1 MRVYH
6 YLNAKFGLKD
16 LTERRLKI
24 AKIME
29 LNDTFEFLGVDLSD
43 RDFRRAMKKT
53 KEDLSQAHGLLCFSK
68 TWKNPILWGHYAD
81 KHRGICL
88 GFDMPRNPPTK
99 INYVKARFQKPPVLN
114 EIFMKKLLFTKF
126 IHWKYEQ
133 EYRAYISLEEEID
146 GLYYADFS
154 DSLVLRQVIIGD
166 QCQLTRAQ
174 ISAALGDLEK
184 KVQVFKARAAFSS
197 FDIVRNE
204 NDSLWG

>member
-1 MRVYH
+1 MLFYH

-24 AKIME
+24 ARIME

-53 KEDLSQAHGLLCFSK
+53 KENLSQAHGLLCFSK

-88 GFDMPRNPPTK
+88 GFDMPHIPPTK

-133 EYRAYISLEEEID
+133 EYRAYISLEEEIG

-154 DSLVLRQVIIGD
+154 DSFVLRRVIIGD
-166 QCQLTRAQ
+166 KCQLTRAQ

-184 KVQVFKARAAFSS
+184 KVQVFKARAAFTS